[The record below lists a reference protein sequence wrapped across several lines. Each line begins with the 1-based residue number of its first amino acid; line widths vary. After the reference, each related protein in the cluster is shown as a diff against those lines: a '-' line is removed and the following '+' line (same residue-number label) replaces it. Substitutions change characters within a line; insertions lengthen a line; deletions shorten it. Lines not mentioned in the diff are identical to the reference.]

1 MMSGEDQSRK
11 GVKKFIIL
19 DEAHILSVETEE
31 LLALLKQ
38 LSLTSTSVD
47 DPFIIITSATIDA
60 DRYAK
65 YFNTD
70 KTISVIGTTSERKL
84 IYTPKQLIDPTR
96 YMLDQI
102 NSIVTSSP
110 REHSIL
116 IFAPTFMV
124 MMRLTM

>member
-84 IYTPKQLIDPTR
+84 IYTPKQLI
-96 YMLDQI
+96 Y
-102 NSIVTSSP
+102 
-110 REHSIL
+110 
-116 IFAPTFMV
+116 A
-124 MMRLTM
+124 